1 MNEISPII
9 QIGDVLLSSDIIT
22 EYFCCDLDD
31 CHGAC
36 CVEGD
41 AGAPVTLDE
50 VMEIEGMLDEV
61 WNDLSASAQAVIDKQ
76 GVAYTDQ
83 EGDLVTSIVGG
94 KECVFASLTP
104 FPSSKGEGSTNP
116 CWLCMLE
123 KAARNKANFHF
134 SFVHSPFVKPISCA
148 LYPIRVK
155 QFSNGLVG
163 LNYNRW
169 TICEGARKKGREL
182 KLPVYRFLKDPL
194 IRRFGEEWYQ
204 ELCDFAESTLL
215 SNK

>member
-61 WNDLSASAQAVIDKQ
+61 WNDLSASAQAIIDKQ

-94 KECVFASLTP
+94 KECVFARLSP
-104 FPSSKGEGSTNP
+104 FPSAKDEGSTSP

-123 KAARNKANFHF
+123 KAARKKANSQF
-134 SFVHSPFVKPISCA
+134 SILNSRFVKPISCA

>member
-1 MNEISPII
+1 M
-9 QIGDVLLSSDIIT
+9 
-22 EYFCCDLDD
+22 
-31 CHGAC
+31 
-36 CVEGD
+36 
-41 AGAPVTLDE
+41 
-50 VMEIEGMLDEV
+50 
-61 WNDLSASAQAVIDKQ
+61 
-76 GVAYTDQ
+76 
-83 EGDLVTSIVGG
+83 
-94 KECVFASLTP
+94 
-104 FPSSKGEGSTNP
+104 
-116 CWLCMLE
+116 
-123 KAARNKANFHF
+123 
-134 SFVHSPFVKPISCA
+134 KPISCA

-169 TICEGARKKGREL
+169 AICEGARKKGREL

>member
-1 MNEISPII
+1 M
-9 QIGDVLLSSDIIT
+9 
-22 EYFCCDLDD
+22 
-31 CHGAC
+31 
-36 CVEGD
+36 EGD

-123 KAARNKANFHF
+123 KAARNKANSPF
-134 SFVHSPFVKPISCA
+134 SILNSQFVKPISCA

-169 TICEGARKKGREL
+169 AICEGARKKGREL